1 MDRFYTLM
9 LIPEKNKSIKTL
21 KIPAFV
27 IKLAAVCVFG
37 IMLFSGIIL
46 FDYWNLMQNVV
57 DNKHISLENRQL
69 REQLQIFQ
77 MKMNTLTNDVE
88 RISTFEQK
96 LRTITGLE
104 REKLTKSYFET
115 LQVIQEQNQN
125 IIDDIPENKAKNKT
139 APENAPPIVTGKQI
153 GRAHV

>member
-9 LIPEKNKSIKTL
+9 LIPEKNQSVKTL
-21 KIPAFV
+21 KIPAFA
-27 IKLAAVCVFG
+27 IKLAAVCIFG
-37 IMLFSGIIL
+37 VLLFSSIIL

-77 MKMNTLTNDVE
+77 MKINTLTNDVE

-125 IIDDIPENKAKNKT
+125 IIDDLPEAAPKGKKSPQQNSKT
-139 APENAPPIVTGKQI
+139 MTEEF
-153 GRAHV
+153 